1 VICVPQSLAW
11 LRRFEARCYSREE
24 LGRGF
29 EEVVSRTFIFIVYRI
44 RLFVAIMEHSSV
56 RAPRLRRLFLGCV
69 VQELNAI
76 MRLDDAFEGLGRGG
90 AEKLELRRRDE
101 VQLFEV
107 LPRAVVEPEGG
118 KGRVFGIEQMPVVE
132 ARILR
137 LVEEANT
144 WRAGIQSVNGMI
156 I

>member
-1 VICVPQSLAW
+1 
-11 LRRFEARCYSREE
+11 
-24 LGRGF
+24 
-29 EEVVSRTFIFIVYRI
+29 
-44 RLFVAIMEHSSV
+44 
-56 RAPRLRRLFLGCV
+56 
-69 VQELNAI
+69 
-76 MRLDDAFEGLGRGG
+76 MRLDDGLEDLGRGG
-90 AEKLELRRRDE
+90 AEKLELSHRDE

-107 LPRAVVEPEGG
+107 LPGAVVEPEGG